1 LRRFRAAD
9 RLEHDLQ
16 PGAFAGR
23 KNLTTSVAAVFWT
36 CLTFVFEKNLR
47 TMINMRYALPVGL
60 LTCLAVI
67 SSYSQLPTVPE
78 HSTVPTKS
86 RPPEKISQLGDPAP
100 PLTVKEW
107 IKGKPVDFKEGTNI
121 YVVEFWAALSPASRA
136 AIPKLNELHN
146 NFKDKGV
153 VFLGIADDPPD
164 KVKEFMS
171 GIKIEYSV
179 AADDHRKTAKNY
191 LVAFGQN
198 GIPYVF
204 VIGKDGKVVWRGYPL
219 RGLEKALDDIIA
231 GSYDLQKEIRTDAVR
246 AELDN
251 YRILAREGDAKAE
264 ELGRKILADRTND
277 AVQLSEF
284 AYRIVADVNNTNRNF
299 ALADEALDQAEK
311 AAHGKAAQV
320 VFTRGVVMF
329 EKGKKEDGLALAK
342 QAITLASNTNEM
354 AAYNLRLNIME
365 ERMKAEEQNKK
376 RAAPEKP

>member
-1 LRRFRAAD
+1 
-9 RLEHDLQ
+9 
-16 PGAFAGR
+16 
-23 KNLTTSVAAVFWT
+23 
-36 CLTFVFEKNLR
+36 
-47 TMINMRYALPVGL
+47 MRYALPMGL

-67 SSYSQLPTVPE
+67 SSYAQTPTLPE
-78 HSTVPTKS
+78 QFIVPTKS

-100 PLTVKEW
+100 PLAVKEW
-107 IKGKPVDFKEGTNI
+107 ITGKPVDFTKPGTNI

-179 AADDHRKTAKNY
+179 AADDRRKTARNY
-191 LVAFGQN
+191 MLAFGQN
-198 GIPYVF
+198 GIPHVF
-204 VIGKDGKVVWRGYPL
+204 VIGKDGKVIWQGHPL
-219 RGLEKALDDIIA
+219 HGLEKALDDIIA
-231 GSYDLQKEIRTDAVR
+231 GSYDLHKAIRTDAVR
-246 AELDN
+246 AELDD

-284 AYRIVADVNNTNRNF
+284 AYRIVTDVNNTNRNF

-329 EKGKKEDGLALAK
+329 EQGKKEDGLALAK

-376 RAAPEKP
+376 RGALEKP